1 MIKNSVGVVSGGVLV
16 GGSWWEVF
24 RLKVCGGRSL
34 GWRSVVGGVEVGGLW
49 WEVLRLE
56 VCGGR
61 SLGWRS
67 VVGGL
72 HLSVETK
79 MEI

>member
-49 WEVLRLE
+49 W
-56 VCGGR
+56 
-61 SLGWRS
+61 
-67 VVGGL
+67 
-72 HLSVETK
+72 
-79 MEI
+79 

>member
-1 MIKNSVGVVSGGVLV
+1 M
-16 GGSWWEVF
+16 
-24 RLKVCGGRSL
+24 
-34 GWRSVVGGVEVGGLW
+34 GGVEVGGLW

-72 HLSVETK
+72 PLRVETK
-79 MEI
+79 REI

>member
-1 MIKNSVGVVSGGVLV
+1 MLCLGVFWLEVPGGKC
-16 GGSWWEVF
+16 F

-61 SLGWRS
+61 C
-67 VVGGL
+67 
-72 HLSVETK
+72 
-79 MEI
+79 